1 MRARFWI
8 QPALAVLLAAGMSG
22 GLAGATAAKAAT
34 TCQAWGAQ
42 PADVST
48 VTELHA
54 VAVISSCNAWAA
66 GDDFNGSRFQTLIEH
81 WNGTAWKPQ
90 ASPNAAGISDLLQA
104 ITAVSS
110 SRAWAVGSNDTA
122 SATRTLIEQWNGT
135 AWKVQAS
142 PNVGAG
148 NNFLIAVTATS
159 GTNAWAV
166 GHYHSGAHDHT
177 LIERWNGLSWKQ
189 VSSPNPGGSTS
200 DNVLFG
206 VTATSATSAWA
217 VGFNLIGPTARTL
230 IERWN
235 GAAWKVVPSP
245 NVGTVG
251 SYLRAVSATS
261 ASNAWAVG
269 WYLNGTGSR
278 RTLAEHWN
286 GKAWKVVP
294 SPSAGTGDNFLYS
307 VDVTSAV
314 NAWAVGNIQP
324 GTGAQRTL
332 LERWNGTA
340 WKGVA
345 SPNPGGG
352 VNSGNILS
360 GVAGTDCGNTWAVG
374 DYSDATGTHALA
386 LHC

>member
-22 GLAGATAAKAAT
+22 GLAGATAAEAAT
-34 TCQAWGAQ
+34 TCQVWGAQ
-42 PADVST
+42 PANVSAD
-48 VTELHA
+48 TELHA
-54 VAVISSCNAWAA
+54 VAVISSCYAWAA
-66 GDDFNGSRFQTLIEH
+66 GSFFNGSIFQTLIER
-81 WNGTAWKPQ
+81 WNGTAWRVQ
-90 ASPNAAGISDLLQA
+90 ASPNAVGISDTLNA
-104 ITAVSS
+104 ITAPSS

-142 PNVGAG
+142 PNVGTG
-148 NNFLIAVTATS
+148 NNFLSAVTATS

-177 LIERWNGLSWKQ
+177 LIERWNGFSWKP

-200 DNVLFG
+200 DNILYG

-217 VGFNLIGPTARTL
+217 VGYNIIGPTARTL
-230 IERWN
+230 IEHWN
-235 GAAWKVVPSP
+235 GAAWKVVTSP

-251 SYLRAVSATS
+251 SYLHGVAATS
-261 ASNAWAVG
+261 ATNAWAVG

-286 GKAWKVVP
+286 GKAWKAVP
-294 SPSAGTGDNFLYS
+294 SPSGGAGDNFLYS

-314 NAWAVGNIQP
+314 NAWTVGNYQTA
-324 GTGAQRTL
+324 TGAQRTL

-345 SPNPGGG
+345 SPSPGGSVG
-352 VNSGNILS
+352 NINILS
-360 GVAGTDCGNTWAVG
+360 GVAGTDCGDTWAVG